1 MSRSSSWPISDTRR
15 IPVAQS
21 YRPPR
26 QRLPRVAWVHVVSAF
41 LCGAMVSGAI
51 FATSWKHEAQRG
63 SSAQSALV
71 AATVRS
77 QALAAAAA
85 SARTKALAAKAAE
98 RRSHAAAATAY
109 AGATALRRQA
119 SALASELSSTANG
132 AGTVIGGASAL
143 GSDLAKLTSELHALT
158 TYLTTTP
165 AAQIDGGYV
174 ETQTAYLT
182 KSIGRL
188 DGDQA
193 DLASAAAAYAS
204 AAKAAAAHA
213 SSLAGH

>member
-1 MSRSSSWPISDTRR
+1 MSRASSWPISDTRR
-15 IPVAQS
+15 IPVAPS
-21 YRPPR
+21 YGPPR
-26 QRLPRVAWVHVVSAF
+26 QKLPRVAWVLVVAAF

-63 SSAQSALV
+63 SSAQSALL
-71 AATVRS
+71 AATARS

-85 SARTKALAAKAAE
+85 AAQTKAASAKAAA

-119 SALASELSSTANG
+119 GALASELGSTADG

-165 AAQIDGGYV
+165 PAQIDGGYV
-174 ETQTAYLT
+174 ATQTAYLT

-188 DGDQA
+188 DGDQNN
-193 DLASAAAAYAS
+193 LASAAAAYAT

-213 SSLAGH
+213 ASLSGH